1 MIELYTKQNCP
12 YCVKAKNVLN
22 SLNVQYSN
30 YVVEQDISRDS
41 ILEMFPLARSYPI
54 VVVNGEFIGGY
65 TELEM
70 RVFEER
76 ENFGKQFLA
85 GWYV

>member
-70 RVFEER
+70 RVF
-76 ENFGKQFLA
+76 
-85 GWYV
+85 